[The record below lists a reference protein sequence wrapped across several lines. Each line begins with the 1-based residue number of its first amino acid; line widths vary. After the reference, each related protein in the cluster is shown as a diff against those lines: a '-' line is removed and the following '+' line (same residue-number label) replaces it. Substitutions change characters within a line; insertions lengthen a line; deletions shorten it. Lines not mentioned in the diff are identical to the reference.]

1 MESAKLCCG
10 SHLAAELKLQCCGGT
25 TMRYAKRI
33 LVAAAIF
40 SSYSA
45 ALAFDKKEIDSVLHH
60 ADSSGRSSSKKSTDS
75 GALAAKPNAPTASG
89 SGYAAKA
96 RERLKDGRPV
106 LDVQQLSSGSSTLS
120 SNKDIRITTPAG
132 NITFHGS
139 TPLTV
144 KIFWRRPNC

>member
-1 MESAKLCCG
+1 
-10 SHLAAELKLQCCGGT
+10 
-25 TMRYAKRI
+25 MRYAKRI

-45 ALAFDKKEIDSVLHH
+45 ALAFDKKEIDS
-60 ADSSGRSSSKKSTDS
+60 SGGGSSKKSTDS
-75 GALAAKPNAPTASG
+75 GAQAAKPNAPTASG

-96 RERLKDGRPV
+96 RERLKGGRPV
-106 LDVQQLSSGSSTLS
+106 LVVQQLSSGSSTLS
-120 SNKDIRITTPAG
+120 SNKNIRITTSAG

>member
-1 MESAKLCCG
+1 
-10 SHLAAELKLQCCGGT
+10 
-25 TMRYAKRI
+25 MRYAKRI

-45 ALAFDKKEIDSVLHH
+45 ALAFDKKEINSL
-60 ADSSGRSSSKKSTDS
+60 ADSSGGSSSKKSTDS
-75 GALAAKPNAPTASG
+75 GAPAAKPNAPTASG

-96 RERLKDGRPV
+96 RERLKGGRPV
-106 LDVQQLSSGSSTLS
+106 VDVQQLSSGSSTLS
-120 SNKDIRITTPAG
+120 SNKDIRITTSAA

>member
-1 MESAKLCCG
+1 MA
-10 SHLAAELKLQCCGGT
+10 
-25 TMRYAKRI
+25 TMRHAKRI

-45 ALAFDKKEIDSVLHH
+45 ALAFDKKEIDS
-60 ADSSGRSSSKKSTDS
+60 SGGSSSKKSTDS
-75 GALAAKPNAPTASG
+75 GAPAAKPNAPTASG
-89 SGYAAKA
+89 SAAKA
-96 RERLKDGRPV
+96 QERLKGGRPV
-106 LDVQQLSSGSSTLS
+106 LVAQQLSSGSSTLS
-120 SNKDIRITTPAG
+120 SNKDIRIPTSAG

>member
-1 MESAKLCCG
+1 
-10 SHLAAELKLQCCGGT
+10 
-25 TMRYAKRI
+25 MRYAKRI

-45 ALAFDKKEIDSVLHH
+45 ALAFDKKEIDS
-60 ADSSGRSSSKKSTDS
+60 GGSSSKKSTDS
-75 GALAAKPNAPTASG
+75 GAPAAKTNAPTASG

-120 SNKDIRITTPAG
+120 SDKDIRIPTSSG
-132 NITFHGS
+132 NTTFHDATQGS
-139 TPLTV
+139 TPLKM

>member
-1 MESAKLCCG
+1 
-10 SHLAAELKLQCCGGT
+10 
-25 TMRYAKRI
+25 MRYAKRI

-45 ALAFDKKEIDSVLHH
+45 ALAFDKKEIDSVLQKG
-60 ADSSGRSSSKKSTDS
+60 SSNKSTDNR
-75 GALAAKPNAPTASG
+75 APAAKPNAPTASD
-89 SGYAAKA
+89 SAAKA
-96 RERLKDGRPV
+96 RERLKGGRPV

-120 SNKDIRITTPAG
+120 SDKDIRIPTSAG

>member
-1 MESAKLCCG
+1 
-10 SHLAAELKLQCCGGT
+10 
-25 TMRYAKRI
+25 MRYAKRI

-45 ALAFDKKEIDSVLHH
+45 ALAFDKKEIDY

>member
-1 MESAKLCCG
+1 
-10 SHLAAELKLQCCGGT
+10 
-25 TMRYAKRI
+25 MRYAKRI

-60 ADSSGRSSSKKSTDS
+60 ADSSGRSSSKKSTP
-75 GALAAKPNAPTASG
+75 AAKPNAPTASG

-96 RERLKDGRPV
+96 PERHKGGRPV
-106 LDVQQLSSGSSTLS
+106 LVVQQLSSGSSTLS
-120 SNKDIRITTPAG
+120 SNKDIRITTSAG